1 MKDNKIART
10 TDSYKIASDG
20 RKEHEGFVPCDME
33 AYEVAAY
40 FGTDMEN
47 GLSKQ
52 QVRRSRMESG
62 LNNQTV
68 EYDESML
75 SCVKKQL
82 KGICMPLMIVSL
94 LICAVFTDGAEIYT
108 PLAALLTGVMLLCA
122 ALERQAAH
130 SLNKSMRDTALRSV
144 ALRDGKLVSISSVAL
159 VPGDIIVLE
168 SGSIIPADARLAE
181 TNRLSVLET
190 PVSGVLASVEKD
202 ADYLTDSEEGG
213 SYNMVY
219 AGTIVT
225 SGRAI
230 AIVCRTGKDCL
241 LYNGEREAEDR
252 LPRIYTNTK
261 KRLDFLAICTA
272 CLAFG
277 GVMLSF
283 FLGRPLVGTYM
294 SAAASV
300 ACVMQGASGAFMLTG
315 FSSGVRRMYKSAA
328 VLKRPAAV
336 DTLCVADTVMCDK
349 TVAFPMSELEPK
361 RVYINR
367 SYYAVNTESRED
379 IRKVMTLALL
389 CSDVRRSGG
398 TGNRLGERFYG
409 MPADV
414 SLARACDDIGIN
426 IDSFNE
432 EYFRIEAEYDKA
444 GEIHRAL
451 YLHDDSN
458 LLVLRGKPE
467 DILPLCAGYDA
478 QGTNNRFDDYSR
490 RRMEN
495 AAREMGDASQHV
507 IAVASAVCDCDSL
520 KNTVTAERRLVLHG
534 FIGLYT
540 SFKLDSA
547 SAVYKCAAGGIETVM
562 LSEDAYVTAVSLAKH
577 AGIIESEKEIMSS
590 EELKFLDRGLY
601 IADSKKYKMYLN
613 LNDRQWLDVLN
624 IRKDMG
630 RTVAVTAHN
639 TDRLELMKAADASF
653 VPAAGTPET
662 VKYAADVLLYKTG
675 LKTVE
680 AVLRASKM
688 IYKRIVCSAR
698 QLITGG
704 VSVLFLFLLT
714 LITGETEALRL
725 QDVLIGGVLINPLLT
740 LAAALTPDHRTL
752 LEDNMDYGGSKRGLF
767 LTLAYSLTAGAGL
780 FAYGLLTEPITGNG
794 RYTAALL
801 CYGLFLLLGLF
812 FGAEWQ
818 HVFSSSAFKNLLIPL
833 AGISAVAISL
843 LPAVIPYLS
852 VMLDYAMPSHR
863 ELIIAAA
870 LPLAVFAL
878 FQAGLMIY
886 DTVKA
891 YKTKIR
897 KEKAL

>member
-10 TDSYKIASDG
+10 TDSYRVASNGGKRREDF
-20 RKEHEGFVPCDME
+20 EPCEME
-33 AYEVAAY
+33 AFEVAAY
-40 FGTDMEN
+40 FGTDMEK
-47 GLSKQ
+47 GLTRQ
-52 QVRRSRMESG
+52 QVRRARMESG

-82 KGICMPLMIVSL
+82 KGICLPLMIASL

-144 ALRDGKLVSISSVAL
+144 ALRDGSLVSISSVAL

-168 SGSIIPADARLAE
+168 SGSIVPADARLAE

-190 PVSGVLASVEKD
+190 PVSGVKVSIEKD
-202 ADYLTDSEEGG
+202 ADYLTDSEEDG

-230 AIVCRTGKDCL
+230 AIVCRTGKECR
-241 LYNGEREAEDR
+241 LYNGEREAEDT
-252 LPRIYTNTK
+252 LPKIYTNTK
-261 KRLDFLAICTA
+261 KRLDLVAILAA

-300 ACVMQGASGAFMLTG
+300 ACIMQGASGAFMLTG
-315 FSSGVRRMYKSAA
+315 FASGVRRMYKSAA
-328 VLKRPAAV
+328 VLKKPSAV
-336 DTLCVADTVMCDK
+336 DTLCVTDAVMCDK

-367 SYYAVNTESRED
+367 SYYAVNAESRDD

-398 TGNRLGERFYG
+398 TGKLGDKFYG

-426 IDSFNE
+426 IDSFGE
-432 EYFRIEAEYDKA
+432 EYFRIEAEYDKG

-577 AGIIESEKEIMSS
+577 AGIIGSEKEIMSA
-590 EELKFLDRGLY
+590 EELKYLDRGLY
-601 IADSKKYKMYLN
+601 IADSAKYKMYLN

-639 TDRLELMKAADASF
+639 TDRLELMRAADASF

-662 VKYAADVLLYKTG
+662 VKYAADVLMYKTG

-688 IYKRIVCSAR
+688 IYKRIVCGAR

-704 VSVLFLFLLT
+704 ISALFLFLLT

-740 LAAALTPDHRTL
+740 LAASLTPDHRTL
-752 LEDNMDYGGSKRGLF
+752 LEDNMDYGGSKRGL
-767 LTLAYSLTAGAGL
+767 LMTLFYSLTAGGGL
-780 FAYGLLTEPITGNG
+780 FVFGLLTKGYEGSG

-818 HVFSSSAFKNLLIPL
+818 HIYGSSAFKNLLIPV
-833 AGISAVAISL
+833 AGLSAVAISL
-843 LPAVIPYLS
+843 LPALIPSLS
-852 VMLDYAMPSHR
+852 AMLGYTLPSHK
-863 ELIIAAA
+863 ELAVAAA
-870 LPLAVFAL
+870 IPIAVFAL

-886 DTVKA
+886 EIVKA
-891 YKTKIR
+891 YKIKTR